1 TGIGLGPAQVR
12 RLLHQEGFSVH
23 RPKHTL
29 KGKRDEAAYQKAQ
42 GQLRRLKKRA
52 VAEGAGEVLI
62 YQDEVEIHR
71 LPALGRVGAKV
82 GTQPEVPT
90 PGKNEKRVVYGGIDY
105 ATGQLTYTVAAT
117 KSGVNFLAFLMVLA
131 ARYAGKKIR
140 LVCDNGRF
148 HTTQAVQK

>member
-1 TGIGLGPAQVR
+1 LGYGFATWSTGRLAAHLARATGTALSPAQVR

-29 KGKRDEAAYQKAQ
+29 KGKRDEAAYQKAKAR
-42 GQLRRLKKRA
+42 LRRLKKRA
-52 VAEGAGEVLI
+52 GAPDAAEVLI

-71 LPALGRVGAKV
+71 LPALARVWARV

-90 PGKNEKRVVYGGIDY
+90 PGTNEKRVVYGGIDY

-117 KSGVNFLAFLMVLA
+117 KSGVNFLAFLA
-131 ARYAGKKIR
+131 A
-140 LVCDNGRF
+140 LV
-148 HTTQAVQK
+148 AAY